1 MLVDSHC
8 HLDYLERDGA
18 LDDVLDRAAAAGVG
32 LMVTICTKVGEFE
45 HVLAIAERHAQVY
58 CTVGVHPH
66 EAAGEADVTLDT
78 LVRLAEHR
86 KVVAIGETGLD
97 YYYEHSPRETQ
108 QRLFRLHVAAARRT
122 GLPLVVHTRDADA
135 DTMEILGQEMGQGPY
150 TGLIHCFT
158 ATQELAEKS
167 VELGLYISFSGI
179 LTFKT
184 AEAIRAT
191 AAVLPMDRILVETD
205 SPYLAPVPKRG
216 KRCEPAFVAH
226 TAARLAEIRGLSPD
240 QVAAATTTNFH
251 RLFTKVAMPS

>member
-66 EAAGEADVTLDT
+66 EAAGETDVSVDT
-78 LVRLAEHR
+78 LVRLADHP

-97 YYYEHSPRETQ
+97 YYYEHSPRAIQ
-108 QRLFRLHVAAARRT
+108 QRLFRRHVAAARRT

-135 DTMEILGQEMGQGPY
+135 DTMEILGQEMGQGSY

-167 VELGLYISFSGI
+167 VELGLYVSFSGI

-226 TAARLAEIRGLSPD
+226 TAARLAEIRGLTPD
-240 QVAAATTTNFH
+240 QMAAATTANFH
-251 RLFTKVAMPS
+251 RLFTKVAKPS